1 MGILTFVRVLLVED
15 DRRLAASIQRGLG
28 ESGLAVDIVHDG
40 NEGIAAVLS
49 APYDVVVMDVMLP
62 GVDGLTVSRELRRQ
76 KVSAPILMLTAR
88 DAVDDRVSGLE
99 AGADDYMIKPFAMR
113 ELLARIRALARRHLP
128 DRTSVLTA
136 GSIVLDTAA
145 HTLKVSGKTVDLT
158 AKEFAILDFFLHHP
172 GRLLS
177 REQIIEHVWD
187 YDFEGGHNL
196 VEVYIGRLRRKLVEN
211 GARDPFVTVRGAGY
225 RLEPRP

>member
-1 MGILTFVRVLLVED
+1 MRVLLIED

-28 ESGLAVDIVHDG
+28 ESGLAVDLAYDG
-40 NEGIAAVLS
+40 DDGIAAALS

-62 GVDGLTVSRELRRQ
+62 GTDGLAVSRHLRQQ
-76 KVSAPILMLTAR
+76 KVSTPILMLTAR

-99 AGADDYMIKPFAMR
+99 AGADDYMVKPFAMR

-128 DRTSVLTA
+128 DRTSVLTV

-145 HTLKVSGKTVDLT
+145 HALKVSGKSVELT
-158 AKEFAILDFFLHHP
+158 AKEFAILDFFMHHP

-177 REQIIEHVWD
+177 RTQIIEHVWD
-187 YDFEGGHNL
+187 YDFDGGHNL
-196 VEVYIGRLRRKLVEN
+196 VEVYMGRLRRKLTEA
-211 GARDPFVTVRGAGY
+211 GAPDPFVTIRGAGY
-225 RLEPRP
+225 RLEPRT

>member
-1 MGILTFVRVLLVED
+1 MRVLLIED

-28 ESGLAVDIVHDG
+28 ESGLAVDLAYDG
-40 NEGIAAVLS
+40 DDGMAAALS

-62 GVDGLTVSRELRRQ
+62 GTDGLAVSRQLRQQ
-76 KVSAPILMLTAR
+76 KVSTPILMLTAR

-99 AGADDYMIKPFAMR
+99 AGADDYMVKPFAMR

-145 HTLKVSGKTVDLT
+145 HTLKVSGKNVELT
-158 AKEFAILDFFLHHP
+158 AKEFAILDFFMHHP

-177 REQIIEHVWD
+177 RTQIIEHVWD
-187 YDFEGGHNL
+187 YDFDGGHNL
-196 VEVYIGRLRRKLVEN
+196 VEVYMGRLRRKLTEA
-211 GARDPFVTVRGAGY
+211 GAADPFVTIRGAGY
-225 RLEPRP
+225 RLEPRT

>member
-1 MGILTFVRVLLVED
+1 MRVLLVED

-62 GVDGLTVSRELRRQ
+62 GADGLAVSRELRRQ

-88 DAVDDRVSGLE
+88 DAVDDRVRGLE

-145 HTLKVSGKTVDLT
+145 HTLKVSGTNVDLT
-158 AKEFAILDFFLHHP
+158 TKEFAILDFFLHNP

-196 VEVYIGRLRRKLVEN
+196 VEVYIGRLRRKLVEA
-211 GARDPFVTVRGAGY
+211 GAGDPFVTIRGAGY
-225 RLEPRP
+225 RLDPRP

>member
-1 MGILTFVRVLLVED
+1 MRVLLIED

-28 ESGLAVDIVHDG
+28 ESGLAVDLAYDG
-40 NEGIAAVLS
+40 DDGLAAALS

-62 GVDGLTVSRELRRQ
+62 GADGMAVSRSLRQQ
-76 KVSAPILMLTAR
+76 KVSTPILMLTAR

-99 AGADDYMIKPFAMR
+99 AGADDYMVKPFAMR

-128 DRTSVLTA
+128 DRTSVLTV

-145 HTLKVSGKTVDLT
+145 HTLRVSGRNVELT
-158 AKEFAILDFFLHHP
+158 AKEFAILDFFMHHP

-177 REQIIEHVWD
+177 RTQIIEHVWD
-187 YDFEGGHNL
+187 YEFDGGHNL
-196 VEVYIGRLRRKLVEN
+196 VEVYMGRLRRKLTEA
-211 GARDPFVTVRGAGY
+211 GAADPFVTIRGAGY
-225 RLEPRP
+225 RLEPRA

>member
-1 MGILTFVRVLLVED
+1 VLLVED

-28 ESGLAVDIVHDG
+28 ESGLAVDTVHDG

-49 APYDVVVMDVMLP
+49 TAYDVVVMDIMLP
-62 GVDGLTVSRELRRQ
+62 GMDGLSVSRQLRQQ
-76 KVSAPILMLTAR
+76 KVSTPILMLTAR
-88 DAVDDRVSGLE
+88 DAIDDRVRGLE
-99 AGADDYMIKPFAMR
+99 AGADDYMVKPFAMR

-136 GSIVLDTAA
+136 GPIVLDTAA
-145 HTLKVSGKTVDLT
+145 HTVKVSDSSIDLT

-196 VEVYIGRLRRKLVEN
+196 IEVYIGRLRRKLIDA
-211 GARDPFVTVRGAGY
+211 GAGDPFVTVRGAGY
-225 RLEPRP
+225 RLEPHR